1 VPVAGY
7 VVSKPYSVVPVN
19 CFHGFIV
26 LYVPHDTATH
36 PEEIEAIF
44 FTGALADLLS
54 FIDREELLAL
64 FPETSPLR
72 CTRAGDFRPVVVLS
86 HDHGNHFTLYRE

>member
-1 VPVAGY
+1 LY
-7 VVSKPYSVVPVN
+7 IKYSNQVSSPLVSI
-19 CFHGFIV
+19 GSDIV
-26 LYVPHDTATH
+26 LYVPHETATR

-64 FPETSPLR
+64 FPEISPLR
-72 CTRAGDFRPVVVLS
+72 CTRAGEFRPVVVLS